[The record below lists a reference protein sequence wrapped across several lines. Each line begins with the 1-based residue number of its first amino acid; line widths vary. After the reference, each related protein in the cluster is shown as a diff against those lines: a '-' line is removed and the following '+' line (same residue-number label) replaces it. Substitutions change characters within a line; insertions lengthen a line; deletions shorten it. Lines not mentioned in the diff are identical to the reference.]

1 VPPPGGPANMLSWQR
16 MAGRHCLFNRGMW
29 CPSGW
34 NRFFTH
40 AFRGAG
46 SAVCHGGPDA
56 CAHAR
61 DGIVVGDARSLR
73 ERLGDVW
80 LTPMRALN
88 PG

>member
-1 VPPPGGPANMLSWQR
+1 MLSWQR